1 MTFLRDALELQESFR
16 GCMDALLHD
25 DILVVAAARSLERRE
40 HHMHQLMNEGEL
52 HIVRP
57 HLVRIRLARIQQ
69 KN

>member
-1 MTFLRDALELQESFR
+1 
-16 GCMDALLHD
+16 MDALLHD